1 MEQSA
6 VEWLEIE
13 LKKVMIDNQILQTL
27 HLFEQ
32 AKKMEEEQR
41 GYSEEHLI
49 KVVEKFHSLQLN
61 EFKSFLELL
70 EFKKEEE

>member
-1 MEQSA
+1 
-6 VEWLEIE
+6 
-13 LKKVMIDNQILQTL
+13 
-27 HLFEQ
+27 
-32 AKKMEEEQR
+32 MEEEQR